1 MSNSILMGG
10 NFVTEEEVFSVP
22 PMPFTRSHKPIHH
35 KELIRVVKEVT
46 SMIGLEIRNEQ
57 YVLEAKG
64 NRMFAIYDLDQGSSD
79 LCWTLGLRNSLDK
92 SVSVGFCA
100 GTKVFVCSNLAFSGE
115 VVCMRRHSG
124 RLDIEELEFLAFKT
138 MRSMIPLLT
147 RFQKWHEGL
156 REYPLPEA
164 DMKILLVE
172 IMTSSVI
179 PPSKF
184 NRFNELYGGTYDSTL
199 WGFHEA
205 VTDILKGSNQLDTP
219 KEKQTI
225 KQRYRCLYRRSGLR
239 GDIASWRLLREAGKE
254 PSVPPVISKRLEISF
269 RTFGNNL

>member
-1 MSNSILMGG
+1 MSNSILMGS
-10 NFVTEEEVFSVP
+10 NFVSEQEVFNVP
-22 PMPFTRSHKPIHH
+22 PMPYTRTHKPIHH
-35 KELIRVVKEVT
+35 KELIQVVKEST
-46 SMIGLEIRNEQ
+46 SMMGLEIRNEQ

-64 NRMFAIYDLDQGSSD
+64 NRMFAIYDLNQGNSD

-92 SVSVGFCA
+92 SISVGFCA

-115 VVCMRRHSG
+115 IVCMRRHSG

-138 MRSMIPLLT
+138 MRSMVPLLT

-156 REYPLPEA
+156 RDYSLSET

-172 IMTSSVI
+172 IMTNSVI

-184 NRFNELYGGTYDSTL
+184 NRFNELYDTTYDSTL

-205 VTDILKGSNQLDTP
+205 VTDVLKGSNPMILP
-219 KEKQTI
+219 KKN
-225 KQRYRCLYRRSGLR
+225 GLLN
-239 GDIASWRLLREAGKE
+239 GVIDAYIDALASPIASSHLGDFYE
-254 PSVPPVISKRLEISF
+254 KRLQNQ
-269 RTFGNNL
+269 R